1 MATPSKAA
9 ARKLAAKAKT
19 VVTKTP
25 QPVKPAKP
33 VKLLERPDPLRNRV
47 FIGGMPTTLG
57 MRLVSVTKKKVVAE
71 MPVKDMHRNWNGRV
85 NGGAIMSLADAVGA
99 VGARANMP
107 PEHGGGTLESK
118 TNFFASG
125 VGPVMRAVSI
135 PLHIGRTTSVWQTT
149 VTNSGDGSRVA
160 IVTQTQMSL
169 PVRAKPA
176 K

>member
-1 MATPSKAA
+1 MATKKSTAVKTVKPSTPAKSPTAPKSPKAA
-9 ARKLAAKAKT
+9 
-19 VVTKTP
+19 P
-25 QPVKPAKP
+25 
-33 VKLLERPDPLRNRV
+33 LLDDNRV
-47 FIGGMPTTLG
+47 FKGGMPITLG

-71 MPVKDMHRNWNGRV
+71 MPVKPLHCNWNGRV

-99 VGARANMP
+99 VGARMNMP
-107 PEHGGGTLESK
+107 PDHGGGTLESK

-125 VGPVMRAVSI
+125 VGPIIRAVSI
-135 PLHIGRTTSVWQTT
+135 PLHIGRSTSVWQTT

-176 K
+176 GEKK

>member
-1 MATPSKAA
+1 MATKKST
-9 ARKLAAKAKT
+9 AAK
-19 VVTKTP
+19 
-25 QPVKPAKP
+25 KP
-33 VKLLERPDPLRNRV
+33 EFPDDNRV
-47 FIGGMPTTLG
+47 FKGGMPTTLG
-57 MRLVSVTKKKVVAE
+57 MRLVSVTKKKVIAE
-71 MPVKDMHRNWNGRV
+71 MPVKPMHCNWNGRV

-99 VGARANMP
+99 VGARMNMP

-125 VGPVMRAVSI
+125 VGPVIRAVSI

-169 PVRAKPA
+169 PVRVKPAASTTPVTPAKPA
-176 K
+176 PSKAKKKLAK